1 MNISN
6 NSGNFTNKPRVV
18 MFCGK
23 GGVGKTTCAAATAVH
38 FADKGLKTLL
48 LSSDPTPS
56 LSDILEMDVGKTITK
71 VKGIENLNAFELDY
85 DTALEMWKNRFGDEV
100 YEVISSF
107 IPVGKEIIDYVAGAP
122 GIDEEFLLGYI
133 LDIYES
139 GSYDVIVWDTAPA
152 GGTLQLLK
160 LQEKFYEHLGEAA
173 RLYLRV
179 KGVLR
184 KIRRKKGANPLD
196 IIEDWRKLC
205 ERTFNMLRNQNTE
218 AVIVTIPEALGVYQ
232 TRRVID
238 ELRNVGIR
246 ISKVIVNYVLS
257 EDLCDCDFLKRRL
270 KIQNTYL
277 NILNEEYSQ
286 NPGLIVLP
294 LQPYEVKGIK
304 AIREIEKF
312 LFGK

>member
-1 MNISN
+1 MKIN
-6 NSGNFTNKPRVV
+6 NHTGDFTRKTRIV

-23 GGVGKTTCAAATAVH
+23 GGVGKTTCAAATAIH
-38 FADKGLKTLL
+38 FADRGLNTLL

-56 LSDILEMDVGKTITK
+56 LSDILEMDVSKAITK
-71 VKGIENLNAFELDY
+71 VKSVENLNAFELDY
-85 DTALEMWKNRFGDEV
+85 DTALEMWKQRFGDEV

-122 GIDEEFLLGYI
+122 GIDEEFLLSYI

-139 GSYDVIVWDTAPA
+139 ESYDVIVWDTAPA

-184 KIRRKKGANPLD
+184 KIRRKKGGNPLD

-218 AVIVTIPEALGVYQ
+218 AIIVTIPEALGVYQ
-232 TRRVID
+232 TRRIIN

-246 ISKVIVNYVLS
+246 ISKIIVNYVLS
-257 EDLCDCDFLKRRL
+257 EDLCECNFLKRRL
-270 KIQNTYL
+270 KMQKTYL

-294 LQPYEVKGIK
+294 LQPYEVKGVK

-312 LFGK
+312 LFEK